1 MQILST
7 ILQGATA
14 IADTAAR
21 TTAEATEKIDHT
33 SAPIL
38 EIMTK
43 GGFVMII
50 LGLCLLISIFFI
62 IERIMYIN
70 GRAKM
75 DQNLMNV
82 VKENMKDGR
91 HDAAL
96 AYCERTPSAQ
106 AQVIATGLRFLG
118 SNMREIE
125 SAMETRANVE
135 LSAMESNL
143 NYLSLM
149 SRIAPMLGFVGT
161 IWGVINIF
169 YAISVDN
176 NLSIGAIS
184 GGLYVKMVTS
194 FSGLLIGII
203 AFTGYQLFLR
213 RIDRFAERLQEQSLS
228 FLEMLNK
235 TNL

>member
-7 ILQGATA
+7 LLQAVAATP
-14 IADTAAR
+14 DSAAAKAAK
-21 TTAEATEKIDHT
+21 TAEQIEHT
-33 SAPIL
+33 SAPLL

-50 LGLCLLISIFFI
+50 LALCLLITIFFI
-62 IERIMYIN
+62 IERLLYIN
-70 GRAKM
+70 GRVKM
-75 DQNLMNV
+75 DHNVMNV
-82 VKENMKDGR
+82 VRDNLKEHK
-91 HDAAL
+91 AESAL
-96 AYCERTPSAQ
+96 AYCERTPTAQ
-106 AQVIATGLRFLG
+106 AQVVATGLRFLG

-194 FSGLLIGII
+194 FAGLLVGIV
-203 AFTGYQLFLR
+203 AFIGYQLFLR
-213 RIDRFAERLQEQSLS
+213 KIDRFAERLQEQSLG

-235 TNL
+235 SNL